1 LNSFFQAA
9 VMLATLSASVPFR
22 TFAATQD
29 GPVAAAVDPSTSAEV
44 PDAPQAAGAT
54 PASGSPQTHSA
65 VPSGPPAPPDMQ
77 QPKRILGVMPNY
89 RAVST
94 GAVYTPP
101 TWRESLVMAT
111 ENSFDYSSF
120 IFTGLT
126 SMIAEGDD
134 AHPQLGKGVPGFW
147 AYSWRGFIDKTDGN
161 YLVLFALPT
170 VFRQDERYYT
180 MGKGTIWHR
189 TVYSLGSVLITPNY
203 QGNRSF
209 NYSEL
214 AGRGIAQAVSVVY
227 YPAQERNFEDVASK
241 YGYAVMR
248 DALANGFREFWPDI
262 SAHLFHKNNP

>member
-1 LNSFFQAA
+1 MNSFFPAA
-9 VMLATLSASVPFR
+9 FLLATLSAPVSSR
-22 TFAATQD
+22 TLSATQNASV
-29 GPVAAAVDPSTSAEV
+29 VAAADPASAAEI
-44 PDAPQAAGAT
+44 PDAPQAAGAA
-54 PASGSPQTHSA
+54 PAQSPPPTHDA

-77 QPKRILGVMPNY
+77 QPKRILGIMPNY

-94 GAVYTPP
+94 GATYTPP

-111 ENSFDYSSF
+111 DNSFDYSSF

-134 AHPQLGKGVPGFW
+134 AHPQLGKGIPGFW

-161 YLVLFALPT
+161 YLVLFVFPT
-170 VFRQDERYYT
+170 MLRQDERYYT
-180 MGKGTIWHR
+180 MGQGTIWHR
-189 TVYSLGSVLITPNY
+189 TLYSLGSVLITPNY

-214 AGRGIAQAVSVVY
+214 AGRGIAQAVSITY
-227 YPAQERNFEDVASK
+227 YPAGERNFEDVVSK

-248 DALANGFREFWPDI
+248 DALANSFREFWPDI